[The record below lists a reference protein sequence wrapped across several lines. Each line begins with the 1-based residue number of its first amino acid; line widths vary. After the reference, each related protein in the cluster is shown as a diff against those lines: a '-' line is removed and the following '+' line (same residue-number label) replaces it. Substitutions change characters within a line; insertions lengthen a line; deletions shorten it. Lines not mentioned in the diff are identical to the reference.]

1 MTDVANFEGHEQREC
16 GEHRT
21 VGPHRAWC
29 FDCNEWCYPEAG
41 CKGCE
46 LPVLRETAERLQQ
59 AVNGC
64 EEAGLL
70 LRQELEDH
78 P

>member
-1 MTDVANFEGHEQREC
+1 MSAEFFEGHEPREC

-29 FDCNEWCYPEAG
+29 FDCNEWCYPADDWA
-41 CKGCE
+41 CKGCRIPK
-46 LPVLRETAERLQQ
+46 L
-59 AVNGC
+59 
-64 EEAGLL
+64 EAALL
-70 LRQELEDH
+70 AGTLGQ